1 VNAGGAVDAAF
12 AATPR
17 RAFLPRWQRR
27 FAGLD
32 RALGIGYG
40 QTNSQPR
47 TVRTMLE
54 LLDVRP
60 GHRVLDVGS
69 GSGWTT
75 ALLAHLVG
83 AGGEVVGVEIV
94 PELVETGRR
103 NLAGLDRPQAR
114 IEPALPDRLGRPD
127 LAPFDRVLVSAEA
140 TRMPTSL
147 VDQLVDGGRLVVP
160 VAGVMHEVVRRG
172 TSIDVVRHGSYAF
185 VPLVG
190 G

>member
-1 VNAGGAVDAAF
+1 MADDAVEAAF

-17 RAFLPRWQRR
+17 RAFLPRWQQR
-27 FAGLD
+27 FAGND
-32 RALGIGYG
+32 RALDIGHG
-40 QTNSQPR
+40 QTNSQPY
-47 TVRTMLE
+47 TVHAMLT

-60 GHRVLDVGS
+60 GQRVLDVGS

-83 AGGEVVGVEIV
+83 PDGEVVGVEIV
-94 PELVETGRR
+94 PELVEVGAA
-103 NLAGLDRPQAR
+103 NLAGFDRPQAR
-114 IEPALPDRLGRPD
+114 IVPAEPDVLGLPASAPYDRI
-127 LAPFDRVLVSAEA
+127 LVSAEA
-140 TRMPTSL
+140 STMPTSL

-160 VAGVMHEVVRRG
+160 VAGVMHEVVREG
-172 TSIDVVRHGSYAF
+172 TSARVVRHGRYAF